1 MKFKLF
7 KADGSPSGDV
17 DIKSFPTLE
26 EGKGVD
32 ALRQAIIAVHA
43 APDRSETHL
52 NEPKSRALHASI
64 LAGQSF
70 LHDVRPSSRSKA
82 G

>member
-26 EGKGVD
+26 EGKADLV
-32 ALRQAIIAVHA
+32 ALY
-43 APDRSETHL
+43 
-52 NEPKSRALHASI
+52 
-64 LAGQSF
+64 F
-70 LHDVRPSSRSKA
+70 LLDEK
-82 G
+82 